1 MRFLLII
8 GGKSN
13 EYYYIYY
20 ADGWS
25 GANYGGLGFLHC
37 TFVCSGGAEV
47 AWTGKAMLVA
57 PEAAALGDGGGCGG
71 AHRGGHG

>member
-20 ADGWS
+20 ANGWS
-25 GANYGGLGFLHC
+25 GASYGGLGFLHC

-47 AWTGKAMLVA
+47 AWIGKAM
-57 PEAAALGDGGGCGG
+57 
-71 AHRGGHG
+71 